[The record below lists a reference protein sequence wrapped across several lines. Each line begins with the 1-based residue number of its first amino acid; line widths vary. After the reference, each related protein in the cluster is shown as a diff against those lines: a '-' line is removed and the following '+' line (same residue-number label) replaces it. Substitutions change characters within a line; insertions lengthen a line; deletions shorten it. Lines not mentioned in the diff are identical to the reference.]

1 GPRSPTPPVDERSI
15 DPTDG
20 KATVPRRKSD
30 NRHRHYDMQGERP
43 ATLEPVQSAALRQ
56 KLLNALEDITSADS
70 ATVWAREALAAK
82 NRLAADDAKLVETA
96 FEHKLSELPSSET
109 AQAAGDAAPTI
120 LVDIAETQEIRTTE
134 NGIDKSQLAIA
145 TPRRRRSR
153 EHLRF
158 VAQQACLVCGRKQSD
173 PHHLRYLQPRAL
185 GRKVS
190 DEFAVPL

>member
-1 GPRSPTPPVDERSI
+1 
-15 DPTDG
+15 
-20 KATVPRRKSD
+20 
-30 NRHRHYDMQGERP
+30 
-43 ATLEPVQSAALRQ
+43 
-56 KLLNALEDITSADS
+56 
-70 ATVWAREALAAK
+70 
-82 NRLAADDAKLVETA
+82 

-173 PHHLRYLQPRAL
+173 PHHLRYLHRSAR

-190 DEFAVPL
+190 AESAVPLSPPHPRAVHRAGEEQAWWKAAGIDPVKAARQLWRQTRLNNGQERHQAGIAARPETPSIASAPDGTSESRPNQVAIGRADDGRAP